1 MKIIFLLVQFFLIL
15 LGSTFAIAEDFDP
28 RKIYNETSKAVVVIA
43 GFEKGKQALS
53 KGTGSIIS
61 SDGLV
66 LTNSH
71 VIINEKEGRPFNNL
85 RVFLRPEKITGNLK
99 KDTSL
104 KYKVE
109 IVQFS
114 EKLDLALLR
123 IRSRSIKNMP
133 SALNFSDSDLVS
145 IGDPVLAIGHPEQ
158 GGLWTLTT
166 GTISSHRM
174 NYGNVP
180 GKNVFQ
186 TEASLNRGNSG
197 GPLIDGRGQI
207 IGINSM
213 ISRRAEDGMA
223 ITGINFS
230 IKSRVAVNW
239 LDSIGVQIALRSPPP
254 VKQLPPPLASN
265 AGIVPIP
272 KATASVPKV
281 TASVPKATAS
291 VPKVTVSVPK
301 VTVSV
306 PKATASAPKATAY
319 VPKVG
324 ADIPKA
330 AAVILKEII
339 LAPKNQAKNP
349 QALNPKKANPKT
361 SRILTKIRPFKDED
375 LLLQVEDEMEDM
387 INEMKD
393 KFN

>member
-1 MKIIFLLVQFFLIL
+1 LLLQFFLGL
-15 LGSTFAIAEDFDP
+15 LVSTFAIAEDFDP
-28 RKIYNETSKAVVVIA
+28 RKIYTETSKAVVLIA
-43 GFEKGKQALS
+43 GFEPNQQVMS

-66 LTNSH
+66 LTNAH
-71 VIINEKEGRPFNNL
+71 VIIKKKGGRPFNNL
-85 RVFLRPEKITGNLK
+85 RVFLRPKKITGNLK

-104 KYKVE
+104 KYKAE

-174 NYGNVP
+174 NYGNVS

-197 GPLIDGRGQI
+197 GPLIDGLGQI

-213 ISRRAEDGMA
+213 ISRRAEDGLA

-254 VKQLPPPLASN
+254 VNQLPPPLASD

-272 KATASVPKV
+272 KATASVPKA
-281 TASVPKATAS
+281 TASAPQVTVPVPKATVPVPKATVPVPKATAF
-291 VPKVTVSVPK
+291 VPQ
-301 VTVSV
+301 
-306 PKATASAPKATAY
+306 
-319 VPKVG
+319 VG

-339 LAPKNQAKNP
+339 LAPKNKAKNLQP
-349 QALNPKKANPKT
+349 LTPKKANPKT

-375 LLLQVEDEMEDM
+375 LLLQVEDEMEGM
-387 INEMKD
+387 INEMKG